1 MSAILLG
8 RGLGQRSPRVLLC
21 FRKRC
26 IRSGKPQVY
35 GAVDGMADLRG
46 RGIRT
51 RTKQCRNVLAGTEE
65 EPDVMGERTVHGRR
79 TTRAGDAG

>member
-1 MSAILLG
+1 MWAILLD

-35 GAVDGMADLRG
+35 GAFGIAEQ
-46 RGIRT
+46 IRT
-51 RTKQCRNVLAGTEE
+51 AHVLAGTEE
-65 EPDVMGERTVHGRR
+65 EPDV
-79 TTRAGDAG
+79 